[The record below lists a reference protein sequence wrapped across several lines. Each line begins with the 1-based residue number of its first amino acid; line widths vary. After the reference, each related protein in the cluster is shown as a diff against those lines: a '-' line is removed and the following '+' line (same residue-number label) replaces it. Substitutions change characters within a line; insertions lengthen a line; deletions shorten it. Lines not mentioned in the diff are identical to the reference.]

1 MFSPPLRTPRKLAPY
16 RHTTLAASVSALIR
30 QCHNQD
36 GKSPGNNCI
45 SMTDFEEEVAPLR
58 QKRALS
64 FLFRRVLPLPSK
76 TDRKEY
82 PHKTANLFSRAF
94 FWWTIPIMG
103 VGYTRTL
110 ITNDLYKISD
120 DLDAERN
127 TLLMEKELARY
138 NEKDLDWRKLAYATT
153 RAFKWEIFLVIVFS
167 TTCLLLDSG
176 IALVTKKFIEAAEER
191 AAGDSSAT
199 RRGMGLAFAVTA
211 VNFAVEL
218 SVSHF
223 YYASAVVGTKVKA
236 VFTQIM
242 LKKSFRLGPEGRNK
256 FPSAKI
262 MSICTTDLARVE
274 LAMMLTPLL
283 VAAPLPFALSIGILA
298 MNVGIVTLVALGLV
312 AFAAVYF
319 TVSVKQ
325 MFKTRGKVVEYTDAR
340 VAIMKEII
348 SNLKIIKYYC
358 WEVPYLRL
366 LMDSRFTEVQVL
378 LKLQNYR
385 NTLNAIYFTYP
396 TLVSMICFIV
406 LYAIKGEGQSAARIY
421 SSVQAF
427 AALGSLISVVPQSL
441 SSLGDLI
448 NGYKRVAQLLSQDE
462 VVDLDRYIRASNGDI
477 AVEVSKASFLW
488 EQFENDEENE
498 DETKKRKDSGEPQ
511 KQGEQKPQEGSSN
524 PATDDIEMTQFDK
537 SKLSRLNDIS
547 LSIRKGEFI
556 IVTGYIGSGKSSLLN
571 ALAGFMTCD
580 GGSVTVDGSLI
591 LCADPWIANTTIR
604 DNITFGLPYEHD
616 WYDQVIYACSL
627 QSDLSN
633 MAGGDL
639 TEVGEK
645 GITLSGGQK
654 LRISLAR
661 AVYANKDIVIMD
673 DVLSAVDARVSKH
686 IVKHCC
692 MGLLAKKTRVLATHQ
707 LSLIE
712 GADRIVFMNGD
723 GTVDVGTP
731 EELARNAKFQRLLS
745 FSQQTKDEEE
755 TEKDESEVSFDDV
768 KTQILEDIGASGFK
782 NMESSG
788 DQTLKRRAVV
798 KVSMEDEEEEF
809 RDIHVN
815 IDAEKGKIIT
825 VEEKAVNSLKAGIY
839 KEYLKFGTQ
848 KTSIVGYLA
857 LLFVLTVLA
866 VLGELFSSI
875 WLTYWVS
882 DSLHRLFGFYAG
894 LYVVIFLG
902 FLVFLYL
909 EFSAVAVMC
918 NYASR
923 NLNLAAARRI
933 LKTPMSYLDVT
944 PMGRILNRFTKDTDA
959 LDNEISQNIKMLLK
973 FFSHI
978 LGSIILN
985 IVYVPWIGV
994 LIPFFAVMYFCVAN
1008 YYQASSREIKRLEAV
1023 QRSFMIGSL
1032 TETLFGQKTIKS
1044 YGEVSRYIQKT
1055 GELMNCTNEAT
1066 FLQNAASRWLL
1077 IALQIIASSFGLI
1090 VFMLSVSGSLRLKP
1104 ATIGLLVTNITLIAS
1119 ELSGM
1124 TALLTQVENDMNS
1137 AERLIHY
1144 ATSLPQE
1151 EDEHSKGFEPEKKL
1165 WPKSGTMS
1173 FKNVTMLYRSGL
1185 PPVLKD
1191 LTFDVQSG
1199 QKIGVCGRTGAGK
1212 SSLMTAIFRL
1222 CELDG
1227 GSITYDNMDIS
1238 RLSLHALRSNLAI
1251 IPQESVLFN
1260 GTIRKNLDPF
1270 EEHTDA
1276 ELWDV
1281 LVRSRILTEA
1291 EAVEEAKKAGQSL
1304 TKSGNSSDQLHK
1316 FHLYQVVT
1324 DEGGNYSVG
1333 ERQLISF
1340 ARALIKDVRV
1350 LILDE
1355 ATSSVD
1361 YETDH
1366 KIQTTIKK
1374 EFLECTIL
1382 TIAHR
1387 LRTILNY
1394 DKILTLDSGELR
1406 QFDTPYN
1413 LFKSPGIFRD
1423 MCERSNI
1430 SENDFQLSITS
1441 GETF

>member
-1 MFSPPLRTPRKLAPY
+1 MS
-16 RHTTLAASVSALIR
+16 
-30 QCHNQD
+30 
-36 GKSPGNNCI
+36 
-45 SMTDFEEEVAPLR
+45 DFEEEVVQLR

-64 FLFRRVLPLPSK
+64 FLFRKVLPLPSEAE
-76 TDRKEY
+76 RKDY
-82 PHKTANLFSRAF
+82 PHKTANVFSRVF
-94 FWWTIPIMG
+94 FWWTMPIMG

-110 ITNDLYKISD
+110 LTNDLYKISD
-120 DLDAERN
+120 DLDTNRN
-127 TLLMEKELARY
+127 TLLMEKELAKY
-138 NEKDLDWRKLAYATT
+138 NEKDLDWRKLAIATIK
-153 RAFKWEIFLVIVFS
+153 AFKWEILLVIVFS
-167 TTCLLLDSG
+167 TSCLMLDSG
-176 IALVTKKFIEAAEER
+176 ISLVTKKFIEAAEQR

-199 RRGMGLAFAVTA
+199 GRGLGLAVAVVA
-211 VNFAVEL
+211 VNFGIEL
-218 SVSHF
+218 SVAHF

-256 FPSAKI
+256 FPASKI

-274 LAMMLTPLL
+274 MAMMLTPLL

-298 MNVGIVTLVALGLV
+298 INVGIVTLVALGLV

-319 TVSVKQ
+319 TVSVKK
-325 MFKTRGKVVEYTDAR
+325 MFNTRAKVVEYTDAR
-340 VAIMKEII
+340 VAIMKEIV

-358 WEVPYLRL
+358 WEMPYLRQ
-366 LMDSRFTEVQVL
+366 LMDSRFAEVQIL

-385 NTLNAIYFTYP
+385 NTLNAVYFTYP

-406 LYAIKGEGQSAARIY
+406 LYAVRGEGQSAARIY

-427 AALGSLISVVPQSL
+427 AALGSILNVVPQSL

-448 NGYKRVAQLLSQDE
+448 NGYKRVSEMLVQDD
-462 VVDLDRYIRASNGDI
+462 VVHLDRYIRGPNGDI

-488 EQFENDEENE
+488 EQFEKKDENE
-498 DETKKRKDSGEPQ
+498 DEAKNGKENANQQRQEE
-511 KQGEQKPQEGSSN
+511 QGSQEGSST
-524 PATDDIEMTQFDK
+524 PAKDSTPTDDIEMSQFTN
-537 SKLSRLNDIS
+537 SKLTRLNDIS

-571 ALAGFMTCD
+571 ALAGFMTCES
-580 GGSVTVDGSLI
+580 GSVAIDGSLI
-591 LCADPWIANTTIR
+591 LCADTWIANSTIR
-604 DNITFGLPYEHD
+604 DNITFGLPYDHD

-686 IVKHCC
+686 IVQHCC
-692 MGLLAKKTRVLATHQ
+692 MGLLAEKTRILATHQ

-731 EELARNAKFQRLLS
+731 EELARNEKFQKLLS
-745 FSQQTKDEEE
+745 FSQQTKQEEE
-755 TEKDESEVSFDDV
+755 PEKDESELSFDDV
-768 KTQILEDIGASGFK
+768 KTQIPDDVGASGFK
-782 NMESSG
+782 NLEASG
-788 DQTLKRRAVV
+788 DQKLKRRAVV
-798 KVSMEDEEEEF
+798 KSSMDDEEEEF

-839 KEYLKFGTQ
+839 KEYVKFGTQ
-848 KTSIVGYLA
+848 KTSTTGYLV
-857 LLFVLTVLA
+857 LLFVVTVLA

-882 DSLHRLFGFYAG
+882 DSLHRLFAFYAG
-894 LYVVIFLG
+894 LYVMIFVA
-902 FLVFLYL
+902 FFVFLYL
-909 EFSAVAVMC
+909 EFSTVVVMC

-923 NLNLAAARRI
+923 NLNLAAAQRI
-933 LKTPMSYLDVT
+933 LKAPMSYLDVT

-973 FFSHI
+973 FSSHI

-994 LIPFFAVMYFCVAN
+994 LIPFFAVMYFCAAN

-1023 QRSFMIGSL
+1023 QRSFMISSL
-1032 TETLFGQKTIKS
+1032 TETLFGQKTIIS
-1044 YGEVSRYIQKT
+1044 YDKAPRFIQKT
-1055 GELMNCTNEAT
+1055 GEFMNSTNEAT
-1066 FLQNAASRWLL
+1066 FIQNAASRWLL
-1077 IALQIIASSFGLI
+1077 IALQVIASSFGLI
-1090 VFMLSVSGSLRLKP
+1090 VFILSVSGSLRLKP
-1104 ATIGLLVTNITLIAS
+1104 ATIGLLVTNITQIAS

-1124 TALLTQVENDMNS
+1124 TSLLTQVENDMNS

-1151 EDEHSKGFEPEKKL
+1151 EDENIKGLEPEKKL
-1165 WPKSGTMS
+1165 WPKSGLMS
-1173 FKNVTMLYRSGL
+1173 FKDVTMLYRSGL
-1185 PPVLKD
+1185 PPVLKG

-1212 SSLMTAIFRL
+1212 SSLMSAIFRL

-1227 GSITYDNMDIS
+1227 GSITYDNIDIS
-1238 RLSLHALRSNLAI
+1238 SLSLHTLRSNLAI

-1281 LVRSRILTEA
+1281 IVRSRILTED
-1291 EAVEEAKKAGQSL
+1291 EAAEEAKKVEQSL
-1304 TKSGNSSDQLHK
+1304 AKSGNSSDQLHK
-1316 FHLYQVVT
+1316 FNLYQVVT

-1340 ARALIKDVRV
+1340 ARALIRNVRV

-1366 KIQTTIKK
+1366 KIQITIKK

-1387 LRTILNY
+1387 LKTILNY

-1430 SENDFQLSITS
+1430 SETDFELSIAS
-1441 GETF
+1441 SQS